1 MYPAYTLP
9 VWITDDQLL
18 RDEAVLFG
26 LSEARPDEK
35 IASIRLAFAALTAP
49 LEKQIEQHHETI
61 GSLNLFLD
69 TLETQP
75 MTQGNA
81 AKPSLISGWPI
92 GAFLIGLFLSVLGCV
107 AAYLGALTV
116 LNSQVALLISGLI
129 GLSGC
134 AATLFISQAMY
145 QRSITNNGQ
154 LQSRWAAAYKQQ
166 VTDRTNWQQQ
176 KRAEID
182 KLYQAEATL
191 NQQNA
196 HRDLII
202 RLFESEFDL
211 ARSLRHQVRD
221 RFIALER

>member
-9 VWITDDQLL
+9 VWLTDDQLL

-35 IASIRLAFAALTAP
+35 IATIRLAFAALTAP
-49 LEKQIEQHHETI
+49 LEKQIEHHQETI
-61 GSLNLFLD
+61 GSLNLL
-69 TLETQP
+69 LETLNEQP
-75 MTQGNA
+75 AIQGKA
-81 AKPSLISGWPI
+81 ANSSLLSGWPI
-92 GAFLIGLFLSVLGCV
+92 GAFLIGLFLSMLGCLG
-107 AAYLGALTV
+107 AYLGTLIV
-116 LNSQVALLISGLI
+116 LNDQIALLIAGLI

-134 AATLFISQAMY
+134 VATLFVCQAMY
-145 QRSITNNGQ
+145 QRTRTNNR
-154 LQSRWAAAYKQQ
+154 LQQSSLEEIYRQQ
-166 VTDRTNWQQQ
+166 TTNRADWQQQ
-176 KRAEID
+176 KRIEID

-196 HRDLII
+196 HRDLLI

-221 RFIALER
+221 GFMAMER